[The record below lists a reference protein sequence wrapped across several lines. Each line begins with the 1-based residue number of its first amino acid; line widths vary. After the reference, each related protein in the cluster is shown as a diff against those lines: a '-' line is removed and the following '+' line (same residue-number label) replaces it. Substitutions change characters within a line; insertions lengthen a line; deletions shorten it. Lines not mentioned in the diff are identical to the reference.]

1 MFVGS
6 NELQVA
12 RHILFRMQQQLSRGL
27 VTAST
32 VMQQCDRVNL
42 RIAEIDFEI
51 AHLQIE
57 KQDLVSGRITV

>member
-1 MFVGS
+1 
-6 NELQVA
+6 
-12 RHILFRMQQQLSRGL
+12 MQQQLSRGL

-32 VMQQCDRVNL
+32 VMQQCDRVNALQKKYVGL